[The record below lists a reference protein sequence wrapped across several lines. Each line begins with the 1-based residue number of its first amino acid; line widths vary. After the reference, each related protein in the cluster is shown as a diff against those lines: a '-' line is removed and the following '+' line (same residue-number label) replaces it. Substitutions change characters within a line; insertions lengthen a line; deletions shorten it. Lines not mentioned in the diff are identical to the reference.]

1 MSVFLYFPLF
11 VLSGRAMLVVD
22 AFAHQ
27 SFFCKAEFCSKLGL
41 ELKPIFLMTLYLTQ
55 LFQSLGA
62 ETQLQIYSAL
72 ATGKLIK
79 SLLQQ
84 YDKIFRYYLLDQ
96 SRFTHR
102 GCCNCCSRIFHRIKT
117 YLWPGLEVLTPH
129 FSCSHSCRIRVHH
142 IISLSSPGLGVLTL
156 CHSFMPVSGA
166 HLNPAVSIA
175 CVVTKKISMLRWTSA
190 IKLFF
195 DLKQWM

>member
-1 MSVFLYFPLF
+1 MICPLGRALYLCVHCMSVFLYFLLF
-11 VLSGRAMLVVD
+11 VLSGKAMIVVD

-41 ELKPIFLMTLYLTQ
+41 ELKPIFLMTLYSTQ

-102 GCCNCCSRIFHRIKT
+102 GCCKDTRNCQKK
-117 YLWPGLEVLTPH
+117 V
-129 FSCSHSCRIRVHH
+129 
-142 IISLSSPGLGVLTL
+142 
-156 CHSFMPVSGA
+156 M
-166 HLNPAVSIA
+166 
-175 CVVTKKISMLRWTSA
+175 KISHLKPNQSA
-190 IKLFF
+190 PSIYIMKELCY
-195 DLKQWM
+195 LSLVQW